1 MSHRI
6 AIYPGSFDPVTLGHL
21 NIISR
26 AAKAVDQLIVAVVQN
41 PGKSPMFTAEERIQ
55 QLITLTAD
63 CSNVTVDSFDGL
75 LIDYVRAR
83 GAGFILRGLRSASD
97 FEYEFQMAVQ
107 NRKLAPEVDTLFMM
121 TDAKYFY
128 VSSRMSKEI
137 ATLGGD
143 VAHMV
148 PEMIIRELEK
158 KRGQS

>member
-1 MSHRI
+1 MSNRI

-21 NIISR
+21 NIIKR
-26 AAKAVDQLIVAVVQN
+26 AAKAVDNLIVAVVRN
-41 PGKSPMFTAEERIQ
+41 PGKSPMFTTDERID
-55 QLITLTAD
+55 QLNRLTSD
-63 CSNVTVDSFDGL
+63 CPNVTVDSFDGL
-75 LIDYVRAR
+75 LIDFVRKR

-137 ATLGGD
+137 AMLGGD

-148 PEMIIRELEK
+148 PDMIIRELEQ
-158 KRGQS
+158 KRG